1 MPSTHTSLHYHLVF
15 STKDRIPMIHADWRN
30 DLHSYLGG
38 IVKKLQGVPVKIG
51 GIDDHVHLLIGLK
64 ATHCLADVL
73 REIKKGSSE
82 WVHEEL
88 QKKLFSWQPGYGA
101 YTVSPISLKS
111 VSGYI
116 EKQEEHHRKKSFQEE
131 YIEML
136 EAGCIEY
143 EEQYLW

>member
-1 MPSTHTSLHYHLVF
+1 
-15 STKDRIPMIHADWRN
+15 MINTEWRN

-51 GIDDHVHLLIGLK
+51 GIEDHVHLLIGLK

-101 YTVSPISLKS
+101 YTVSPTSLKS

-143 EEQYLW
+143 DEQYLW